1 LKIGKVYIEK
11 TTLYENNSYE
21 EKNKSND
28 EELRISLQNE
38 LNSGSFQN
46 DGSMLNT
53 AEEEEISQE
62 KNMNSVSKA
71 AIEASDEIQEN
82 TQENTA
88 YKVNYRCFW
97 IFLLLDLNSLLRCR
111 LGPQFKFSRGQ
122 KVRP

>member
-1 LKIGKVYIEK
+1 LKIGKVDIEK

-62 KNMNSVSKA
+62 KNKF
-71 AIEASDEIQEN
+71 
-82 TQENTA
+82 
-88 YKVNYRCFW
+88 CFE
-97 IFLLLDLNSLLRCR
+97 SC
-111 LGPQFKFSRGQ
+111 S
-122 KVRP
+122 